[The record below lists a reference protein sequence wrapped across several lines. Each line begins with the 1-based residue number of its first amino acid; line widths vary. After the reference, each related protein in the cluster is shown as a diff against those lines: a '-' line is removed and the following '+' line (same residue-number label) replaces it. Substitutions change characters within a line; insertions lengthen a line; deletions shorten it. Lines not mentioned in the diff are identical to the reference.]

1 MGEGKEFENQG
12 TLAPCPSSA
21 DGHHRLNY
29 SCRCN
34 YVVTPPLSPPLL
46 NSLDS

>member
-29 SCRCN
+29 SCHCN
-34 YVVTPPLSPPLL
+34 LCRHTTTVTTIT
-46 NSLDS
+46 